1 MYEAL
6 VFYFK
11 LNSPYNP
18 VIRIILTVVFI
29 LLLSNC
35 SFGQKEAPLPA
46 PVAPKPIIISVEL
59 NAGKNLNPD
68 IEGRASPVVVRI
80 YQLQDIAT
88 FNNSDFFALYE
99 NDQALIG
106 KDIKYR
112 EELEIKPDQTLNKQF
127 ELQAGSRYL
136 VVFAA
141 FRDLDNAQWKA
152 IAEFKPQENPVFKFT
167 LDNSNLILAH

>member
-1 MYEAL
+1 M
-6 VFYFK
+6 FY
-11 LNSPYNP
+11 LILYSYHNP
-18 VIRIILTVVFI
+18 VIRIILPAV
-29 LLLSNC
+29 LLLLLTGC

-46 PVAPKPIIISVEL
+46 PAVAPKPIIVSVEL

-68 IEGRASPVVVRI
+68 IDGRASPVVVRI

-112 EELEIKPDQTLNKQF
+112 EELEIKPDQQLNKQF

-152 IAEFKPQENPVFKFT
+152 IAEIKPQDSPAFKFS
-167 LDNSNLILAH
+167 LDNSNLTLVH